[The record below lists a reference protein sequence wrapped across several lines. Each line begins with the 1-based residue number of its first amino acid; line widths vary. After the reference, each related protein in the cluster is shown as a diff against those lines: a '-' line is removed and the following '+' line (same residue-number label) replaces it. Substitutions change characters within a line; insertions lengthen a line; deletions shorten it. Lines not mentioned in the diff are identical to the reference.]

1 MAAHLTRRRVARWK
15 LTALG
20 AADVGYVV
28 QTLIPIVIWR
38 SRWQPGIDALRRF
51 MKRFGNRKEVQRAGT
66 PGSRTTA
73 VHHVG
78 RTTGCEYVTPVWGE
92 RVGDRFYIHLPYG
105 TGTDWCKN
113 VLAAGGCVLVH
124 NGVRLVTRA
133 PTLLPAAEARPLLPR
148 ATRTMQ
154 SIIDAQYYLRL
165 AIESSDPAPAR

>member
-1 MAAHLTRRRVARWK
+1 MAAHLKGRVVRWT

-20 AADVGYVV
+20 AVALGYVV

-78 RTTGCEYVTPVWGE
+78 RSSGRSYVTPVWGE
-92 RVGDRFYIHLPYG
+92 RVGHRFYIHLPYG

-113 VLAAGGCVLVH
+113 VLAADGCVLIH
-124 NGVRLVTRA
+124 HGMHLVARA
-133 PTLLPAAEARPLLPR
+133 PVLLPAAEARPLLSP

-154 SIIDAQYYLRL
+154 GIIHAQFYLRL
-165 AIESSDPAPAR
+165 DIESTDPSPAG